1 MEVQVT
7 VEAIKRFLAVRSGD
21 GYGSGYGSGYGDG
34 SGYGSGYGY
43 GSGSGSDDGSG
54 YGSGYGYGD
63 GSGSGYGDGS
73 GYGYGIKL
81 LDGLPVHLVD
91 GVQTIFTSIKRDYAS
106 GFIVQK
112 DMTLKPCYIAKY
124 GDFFAHGDTLK
135 DAVRDAEAKWLEKR
149 TLEERIADFCK
160 KFPSLDTKAKCSVFY
175 DWHHI
180 LTGSCTMGRDQFIRE
195 NGLDMEKEYTV
206 EYFIKIT
213 RNSYGGDVI
222 RQLEEAYNENDK

>member
-21 GYGSGYGSGYGDG
+21 GYGSGYG
-34 SGYGSGYGY
+34 
-43 GSGSGSDDGSG
+43 
-54 YGSGYGYGD
+54 YGYGD
-63 GSGSGYGDGS
+63 GSGSGYGDG
-73 GYGYGIKL
+73 YGDGIKY

-91 GVQTIFTSIKRDYAS
+91 GVQTIFASIKRDYAS

-135 DAVRDAEAKWLEKR
+135 DAVRDAEAKWLQDR
-149 TLEERIADFCK
+149 PLEERIADFRK

-206 EYFIKIT
+206 AYFLDIT
-213 RNSYGGDVI
+213 KSAYGRDAI
-222 RQLEEAYNENDK
+222 SALREAYKEG